1 MDKFEL
7 FNKAKELGY
16 SPKFI
21 GEHPIEHDDE
31 KEELRYFLFL
41 CELGYWTNITKVKV
55 DELIISDLEE
65 LILKGLTKIEEN
77 GKIN

>member
-21 GEHPIEHDDE
+21 GEHLIEHDEE
-31 KEELRYFLFL
+31 KEELRHFLFL
-41 CELGYWTNITKVKV
+41 CELGYWVNITKQKA
-55 DELIISDLEE
+55 DKLIMSDLKEIIDKELIK
-65 LILKGLTKIEEN
+65 LKES
-77 GKIN
+77 